1 MTDNHI
7 TFRLYIP
14 LGMIILLMIMIFF
27 HRNHM
32 HKYLYIISSL
42 CLFVAVLAYFAMTRH
57 LAGDRE
63 PGALMQAVPIIWLV
77 GIFGGY
83 ILSILSFVV
92 FIIEQAQRHLWAKGI
107 IGIAGVAL
115 ILLSIWGIYM
125 LIRGISSLKSG

>member
-42 CLFVAVLAYFAMTRH
+42 CLFVAVLAYFAMTRQ
-57 LAGDRE
+57 LAGDRT

-77 GIFGGY
+77 GISGGY

-92 FIIEQAQRHLWAKGI
+92 FIIEQAQRHLWAKVI

>member
-14 LGMIILLMIMIFF
+14 LSMIILLMIMIFF

-63 PGALMQAVPIIWLV
+63 PGSLMQAVPIIWLV

>member
-14 LGMIILLMIMIFF
+14 LGIIILLMIMIFF

-63 PGALMQAVPIIWLV
+63 PGSLMQAVPIIWLV

>member
-63 PGALMQAVPIIWLV
+63 PGSLMQAVPIIWLV
-77 GIFGGY
+77 GISGGY

-92 FIIEQAQRHLWAKGI
+92 FIIEQAQRHLWAKVI

-125 LIRGISSLKSG
+125 LIRGILSLKSG

>member
-1 MTDNHI
+1 MADNRI

-63 PGALMQAVPIIWLV
+63 PGSLMQAVPIIWLV
-77 GIFGGY
+77 GISGGY

-92 FIIEQAQRHLWAKGI
+92 FIIEQAQRHLWAKVI

-125 LIRGISSLKSG
+125 LIRGSLSLKSG

>member
-57 LAGDRE
+57 LAGDRK

-77 GIFGGY
+77 GISGGY
-83 ILSILSFVV
+83 ILSILFFVV
-92 FIIEQAQRHLWAKGI
+92 FIIEQAQRHLWAKVI

>member
-1 MTDNHI
+1 MADNHI

-57 LAGDRE
+57 LAGDRK

-83 ILSILSFVV
+83 LLSILSFVV
-92 FIIEQAQRHLWAKGI
+92 FIIEQAQRHLWAKAI

>member
-63 PGALMQAVPIIWLV
+63 PGSLMQAVPIIWLV
-77 GIFGGY
+77 GIFDGY

>member
-32 HKYLYIISSL
+32 YKYLYIISSL
-42 CLFVAVLAYFAMTRH
+42 CLFAAVLAYFAMTRH

-92 FIIEQAQRHLWAKGI
+92 FIIEQAQRHLWAKVI

>member
-63 PGALMQAVPIIWLV
+63 PGSLIQAVPIIWLV

-125 LIRGISSLKSG
+125 FIRGISSLKSG

>member
-63 PGALMQAVPIIWLV
+63 PRSLMQAVPIIWLV

>member
-63 PGALMQAVPIIWLV
+63 PGSLMQAVPIIWLV

-92 FIIEQAQRHLWAKGI
+92 FIIEQAQRYLWAKGI

>member
-57 LAGDRE
+57 LVGDRE
-63 PGALMQAVPIIWLV
+63 PGSLMQVVPIIWLV

>member
-14 LGMIILLMIMIFF
+14 LGMIILLMIFF

-63 PGALMQAVPIIWLV
+63 PGSLMQAVPIIWLV

-92 FIIEQAQRHLWAKGI
+92 FIIEQAQRHLWAKVI